1 MSRSWLPTHSY
12 QVAFIEKLSKVFVA
26 AMPWKRPFLE
36 HVSLNTKMLTWAD
49 PGSLELKQSKIE
61 QRNAIVK
68 HSLRVL
74 ILLSAAVLINQLV
87 WAMEFGEPPPKVELK
102 EKLGGRLDAKLW
114 SSDELQG
121 KVSVVFYV
129 SPDEKDTNNPAS
141 EALDK
146 EKFPADRFVSYGII
160 NMAASMLPNFVINSF
175 LKEKQERYP
184 RTIYV
189 RDYNKVLVHAWG
201 IADHSSNVMVFDK
214 KGTVIFRKDGKLT
227 AEEIQKLVKTV
238 RDNL

>member
-1 MSRSWLPTHSY
+1 MRL
-12 QVAFIEKLSKVFVA
+12 
-26 AMPWKRPFLE
+26 
-36 HVSLNTKMLTWAD
+36 
-49 PGSLELKQSKIE
+49 SLEEKKCKIE
-61 QRNAIVK
+61 QRNSIVK
-68 HSLRVL
+68 HALKVL
-74 ILLSAAVLINQLV
+74 IFVSAALLINQPV
-87 WAMEFGEPPPKVELK
+87 WALEFGEPPPKVELK
-102 EKLGGRLDAKLW
+102 EKLGARLDSTPW

-146 EKFPADRFVSYGII
+146 EKFPSDKFISYGII
-160 NMAASMLPNFVINSF
+160 NMAASMLPNFVINAA

-184 RTIYV
+184 KTIYV
-189 RDYNKVLVHAWG
+189 RDYKKVLVDAWK

-214 KGTVIFRKDGKLT
+214 KGTLIFRKDGKLT
-227 AEEIQKLVKTV
+227 SEEIEKLVKSV

>member
-1 MSRSWLPTHSY
+1 MRL
-12 QVAFIEKLSKVFVA
+12 
-26 AMPWKRPFLE
+26 
-36 HVSLNTKMLTWAD
+36 
-49 PGSLELKQSKIE
+49 SLEEKKCKIE
-61 QRNAIVK
+61 QRNSIVK
-68 HSLRVL
+68 HALKVL
-74 ILLSAAVLINQLV
+74 IFVSAALLINQPV
-87 WAMEFGEPPPKVELK
+87 WALEFGEPPPKVELK
-102 EKLGGRLDAKLW
+102 EKLGARLDSTPW

-146 EKFPADRFVSYGII
+146 EKFPTDKFKSYGII
-160 NMAASMLPNFVINSF
+160 NMAASMLPNFVINSA

-184 RTIYV
+184 KTIYV
-189 RDYNKVLVHAWG
+189 RDYKKVLVDAWK

-214 KGTVIFRKDGKLT
+214 KGTLIFRKDGKLT
-227 AEEIQKLVKTV
+227 SEEIEKLVKSV

>member
-1 MSRSWLPTHSY
+1 MRL
-12 QVAFIEKLSKVFVA
+12 
-26 AMPWKRPFLE
+26 
-36 HVSLNTKMLTWAD
+36 
-49 PGSLELKQSKIE
+49 SLEEKKCKIE
-61 QRNAIVK
+61 QRNSIVK
-68 HSLRVL
+68 HALKVL
-74 ILLSAAVLINQLV
+74 IFVSAALLINQPV
-87 WAMEFGEPPPKVELK
+87 WALEFGEPPPKVELK
-102 EKLGGRLDAKLW
+102 EKLGARLDSTPW

-146 EKFPADRFVSYGII
+146 EKFPSDKFISYGII
-160 NMAASMLPNFVINSF
+160 NMAASMLPNFVINAA

-184 RTIYV
+184 KTIYV
-189 RDYNKVLVHAWG
+189 RDYKKVLVDAWK

-214 KGTVIFRKDGKLT
+214 KGALIFRKDGKLT
-227 AEEIQKLVKTV
+227 AEEIEKLVKSV